1 MLGEGL
7 YKVSRVASA
16 LGPPTRVRRSAR
28 LSDFQGPRLY
38 TVSKYF
44 DATLDR
50 SGDVRSL
57 NRHLLG
63 HGGGPDMPTDGAAA
77 PWDQNSTRKPS
88 DAFTIR
94 NAGGEEHSGDSSQS
108 RNMSQ
113 AHTPGAGTSQ
123 SASISRQSSS
133 SQKLDA
139 ASQQRASLYQG
150 IAVGLDREPQY
161 MTNYRPASAHPQEG
175 ITTTIGKSIGKQ
187 PRLQAPLHIGGSR
200 ITDETL
206 SLAFGYGHEG
216 LLEATKLWEDLM
228 EKGRKEAELVES
240 LEDAHKIWS
249 HYGEV
254 WARQLNDITSMVARK
269 MRNAA
274 ADGAS

>member
-7 YKVSRVASA
+7 YKVSRVTSA
-16 LGPPTRVRRSAR
+16 LGLPTRVRRSAR

-50 SGDVRSL
+50 SGAVRSL

-63 HGGGPDMPTDGAAA
+63 HGGGSDMPTDGAAA
-77 PWDQNSTRKPS
+77 PWDQNSTMKPS
-88 DAFTIR
+88 DAFIIKKT
-94 NAGGEEHSGDSSQS
+94 GDEEHSGDYSQS
-108 RNMSQ
+108 RSISQ
-113 AHTPGAGTSQ
+113 PHTFGAGTSQ

-150 IAVGLDREPQY
+150 IAVGLDREPQCT
-161 MTNYRPASAHPQEG
+161 TNYRPASAHPQEG
-175 ITTTIGKSIGKQ
+175 IATAIGKPVGKQ
-187 PRLQAPLHIGGSR
+187 SRPQAPLHIDGSR

-240 LEDAHKIWS
+240 LEDAHKIWLY
-249 HYGEV
+249 HGEV

-269 MRNAA
+269 MRDAA